1 MIRHL
6 LKITTIF
13 FSFILTVSLSFT
25 YVSDDLAFIARN
37 NPIKSKPKKQVT
49 NFTFKEVSEA
59 KLVCMGL
66 IRLYQLFISSQD
78 ISVCNFT
85 PSCSRFGMAAFRK
98 YGLFYGGLMT
108 ADRLLRCNGLARRYY
123 PIDPKT
129 GLAIDYPIEVYYL
142 GKAKREAERKD
153 P

>member
-1 MIRHL
+1 VIRYP
-6 LKITTIF
+6 LKIILI
-13 FSFILTVSLSFT
+13 SFIFVASLSFANI
-25 YVSDDLAFIARN
+25 SDDLAFIARS
-37 NPIKSKPKKQVT
+37 NPIKPTPNRQVT
-49 NFTFKEVSEA
+49 GFTFKEVSEA
-59 KLVCMGL
+59 KLICMGL
-66 IRLYQLFISSQD
+66 IRLYQIFISSQD
-78 ISVCNFT
+78 VSACNFT
-85 PSCSRFGMAAFRK
+85 LSCSHFGMAAFRK

-142 GKAKREAERKD
+142 GKAKQKTKRKE